1 VGCKYNRAKLIDC
14 KKIKFKKMKL
24 KNKFLLLG
32 VLPILVITSCEK
44 ETEHV
49 SKEVKV
55 SFPAIALNGDPVVKL
70 EVGGAYTDAG
80 AKLTDDISGAVS
92 DIQPT
97 SSDVNTAEPG
107 LYVVNYSAANANGF
121 ETTAARI
128 VAVTNVTG
136 TPDRSGT
143 YLRAATG
150 VNCIITKVSDG
161 LYKVQNPGG
170 AGVGVN
176 TIVYFVE
183 TAPNVFVCPPQPTD
197 AGPFG
202 VIEINFTATGATW
215 RVQNAGYGTAVRTF
229 TK

>member
-1 VGCKYNRAKLIDC
+1 
-14 KKIKFKKMKL
+14 MKL
-24 KNKFLLLG
+24 RNKFLLVSL
-32 VLPILVITSCEK
+32 LAMVIMTSCEK
-44 ETEHV
+44 ETENV

-55 SFPAIALNGDPVVKL
+55 SFPSIALNGDPVVKL
-70 EVGGAYTDAG
+70 AVGAPYTDAG
-80 AKLTDDISGAVS
+80 AKLTDDISGAVT

-97 SSDVNTAEPG
+97 SSDVNTAVPG

-121 ETTAARI
+121 EAAAGRI

-136 TPDRSGT
+136 TTDRSGT
-143 YLRAATG
+143 YLRPATG

-161 LYKVQNPGG
+161 LYKVVNPGG
-170 AGVGVN
+170 AGVGIN

-202 VIEINFTATGATW
+202 VIEINFTASGATW
-215 RVQNAGYGTAVRTF
+215 RVQNAGYGTGVRTF
-229 TK
+229 VK

>member
-1 VGCKYNRAKLIDC
+1 
-14 KKIKFKKMKL
+14 MKL
-24 KNKFLLLG
+24 RNKFLLMS
-32 VLPILVITSCEK
+32 LVVMVIMSSCEK
-44 ETEHV
+44 ETENV

-55 SFPAIALNGDPVVKL
+55 SFPSIALNGDAVVKL
-70 EVGGAYTDAG
+70 AVGAPYTDAG
-80 AKLTDDISGAVS
+80 AKLTDDISGAVT

-97 SSDVNTAEPG
+97 SSNVNTAVPG

-121 ETTAARI
+121 EAAAGRI

-136 TPDRSGT
+136 TTDRSGT
-143 YLRAATG
+143 YLRTATG

-170 AGVGVN
+170 AGVGTN

-183 TAPNVFVCPPQPTD
+183 TAPNVFVCPAQPTD
-197 AGPFG
+197 AGPFA

-215 RVQNAGYGTAVRTF
+215 RVQNAGYGTGVRTF
-229 TK
+229 VK

>member
-1 VGCKYNRAKLIDC
+1 
-14 KKIKFKKMKL
+14 MKL
-24 KNKFLLLG
+24 KNKFLLL
-32 VLPILVITSCEK
+32 VILSTLITASCKK
-44 ETEHV
+44 ETENV

-55 SFPAIALNGDPVVKL
+55 SFPTITLNGGPVVKL
-70 EVGGAYTDAG
+70 AVGAAYTDAG

-92 DIQPT
+92 DIQP
-97 SSDVNTAEPG
+97 SSSNVNTAAPG

-121 ETTAARI
+121 EAAAGRV

-136 TPDRSGT
+136 TADRSGT
-143 YLRAATG
+143 YVRNATG
-150 VNCIITKVSDG
+150 LSCIITKIADG

-183 TAPNVFVCPPQPTD
+183 TAPNVFVCPSQPSVD
-197 AGPFG
+197 GPFA

-215 RVQNAGYGTAVRTF
+215 KVQNAGYGTQLRTF
-229 TK
+229 VK

>member
-1 VGCKYNRAKLIDC
+1 LQKL
-14 KKIKFKKMKL
+14 KFKTMKL
-24 KNKFLLLG
+24 RNKFLLFG
-32 VLPILVITSCEK
+32 ILSSLIITSCEK

-55 SFPAIALNGDPVVKL
+55 SFPSIALNGDAVVKL
-70 EVGGAYTDAG
+70 AVGASYTEGG
-80 AKLTDDISGAVS
+80 AKLTDDISGAVT

-107 LYVVNYSAANANGF
+107 LYVVSYSAANANGF
-121 ETTAARI
+121 EAAAARI

-143 YLRAATG
+143 YLRPATG
-150 VNCIITKVSDG
+150 VNCIITKISDG

-183 TAPNVFVCPPQPTD
+183 TAPDVFECPPQPTVD
-197 AGPFG
+197 GPFG
-202 VIEINFTATGATW
+202 VIEINFTATGASW

-229 TK
+229 VK

>member
-1 VGCKYNRAKLIDC
+1 M
-14 KKIKFKKMKL
+14 KFI
-24 KNKFLLLG
+24 NKFLLIG
-32 VLPILVITSCEK
+32 ILPMLVITSCEK
-44 ETEHV
+44 DTEHV

-55 SFPAIALNGDPVVKL
+55 SFPTITLNGDEVVKL
-70 EVGGAYTDAG
+70 AIGASYTDAG
-80 AKLTDDISGAVS
+80 AKLKDDISGAIS

-97 SSDVNTAEPG
+97 SSNVNTAQAG

-121 ETTAARI
+121 ESSEARI

-136 TPDRSGT
+136 SPDKSGT

-150 VNCIITKVSDG
+150 VNCIITKVADG

-170 AGVGVN
+170 AAVGAN

-183 TAPNVFVCPPQPTD
+183 TAPGVFICPTQPTD
-197 AGPFG
+197 AGPFA
-202 VIEINFTATGATW
+202 VIEINFTAGGATW
-215 RVQNAGYGTAVRTF
+215 RVQNAGYGTGVRTF

>member
-1 VGCKYNRAKLIDC
+1 M
-14 KKIKFKKMKL
+14 KF
-24 KNKFLLLG
+24 KNKFWLIGIMSLL
-32 VLPILVITSCEK
+32 IITSCEK

-55 SFPAIALNGDPVVKL
+55 SFPSIALNGDPVVKL
-70 EVGGAYTDAG
+70 AIGASYTDAG

-92 DIQPT
+92 DIQPA

-107 LYVVNYSAANANGF
+107 LYVVSYSAANANGF
-121 ETTAARI
+121 EANAARI

-136 TPDRSGT
+136 TPDRSGVYT
-143 YLRAATG
+143 RTATG
-150 VNCIITKVSDG
+150 VDCIVTKIADG

-176 TIVYFVE
+176 IVVYFVE
-183 TAPNVFVCPPQPTD
+183 VEPNVFVCPPQPTPD
-197 AGPFG
+197 GPFG

-215 RVQNAGYGTAVRTF
+215 RVQNAGYGTGVRTF
-229 TK
+229 VK

>member
-1 VGCKYNRAKLIDC
+1 
-14 KKIKFKKMKL
+14 MKL
-24 KNKFLLLG
+24 RNKFLLVSL
-32 VLPILVITSCEK
+32 LAMVIMTSCEK
-44 ETEHV
+44 ETENV

-55 SFPAIALNGDPVVKL
+55 SFPTIALNGDAVVKL
-70 EVGGAYTDAG
+70 AVGAAYTDAG
-80 AKLTDDISGAVS
+80 AKLTDDISGAVT

-97 SSDVNTAEPG
+97 SSDVNTAVPG

-121 ETTAARI
+121 EAAAGRI

-136 TPDRSGT
+136 TADRSGT
-143 YLRAATG
+143 YRRTATG
-150 VNCIITKVSDG
+150 INCIITKMSDG

-183 TAPNVFVCPPQPTD
+183 TAPGVFVCPSQPSVD
-197 AGPFG
+197 GPFA

-215 RVQNAGYGTAVRTF
+215 KVQNAGYGTQLRTF
-229 TK
+229 VK

>member
-1 VGCKYNRAKLIDC
+1 
-14 KKIKFKKMKL
+14 MKL
-24 KNKFLLLG
+24 RNKFLLVSL
-32 VLPILVITSCEK
+32 LAMVIMTSCEK
-44 ETEHV
+44 ETENV

-55 SFPAIALNGDPVVKL
+55 SFPTIALNGDPVVKL
-70 EVGGAYTDAG
+70 AVGAPYTDAG
-80 AKLTDDISGAVS
+80 AKLTDDISGAVT

-97 SSDVNTAEPG
+97 SSDVNTAVPG

-121 ETTAARI
+121 EAAAGRI

-143 YLRAATG
+143 YLRTATG

-170 AGVGVN
+170 AGVGTN

-197 AGPFG
+197 AGPFA

-215 RVQNAGYGTAVRTF
+215 RVQNAGYGTGVRTF
-229 TK
+229 VK